1 MPKTLLGGSWPRRCG
16 SLDAVSQVPTY
27 EVAPTVGLSVEEFET
42 EAIKFQA
49 FDMSG
54 EVRPGLMPS
63 LRS

>member
-1 MPKTLLGGSWPRRCG
+1 
-16 SLDAVSQVPTY
+16 
-27 EVAPTVGLSVEEFET
+27 VAPTVGLSVEEFET